1 MQRAEPPTQDL
12 AHPGRRTVPMPPP
25 PTPRAQFARVVV
37 AAGAAVLLGAGP
49 AVAWD
54 LSTQPPRAE
63 PRSPWGHPSPWV
75 SAGKQMKAAAGGIA
89 RVYLPHDK
97 AVPPEEADLATSPT
111 ASTATAATTPPI
123 APVMIAPPVY
133 KGR

>member
-1 MQRAEPPTQDL
+1 MRSAEIPL
-12 AHPGRRTVPMPPP
+12 PPP
-25 PTPRAQFARVVV
+25 PTPRAQLSRVVV

-63 PRSPWGHPSPWV
+63 PRSPLPRPSPWL

-89 RVYLPHDK
+89 RIYLPRDK
-97 AVPPEEADLATSPT
+97 AVPPPEEGASASPATPATS
-111 ASTATAATTPPI
+111 ATTAPTV

-133 KGR
+133 RGRR